1 MNLTDIIVYLTIS
14 IISGIS
20 IGIVGIGAGILFIP
34 ALVTYGV
41 NVKTAVCA
49 GLILQLLPQ
58 SLPGL
63 YLYYIEGYVD
73 IPLSLWC
80 LLGST
85 IGIWVGSFISTKE
98 YVDELFIYRL
108 IFLITFGTALYIGYY
123 YANLSNLLLRS
134 I

>member
-1 MNLTDIIVYLTIS
+1 MNLIDILVYLTIS

-34 ALVTYGV
+34 ALVAYGV
-41 NVKTAVCA
+41 HIKTAVCT
-49 GLILQLLPQ
+49 GLILQLVPQ

-63 YLYYIEGYVD
+63 YLYYQKGYVD
-73 IPLSLWC
+73 VPLSMWC
-80 LLGST
+80 LVGST
-85 IGIWVGSFISTKE
+85 IGIFIGSLISSRE

-123 YANLSNLLLRS
+123 YANLSSLLLRS